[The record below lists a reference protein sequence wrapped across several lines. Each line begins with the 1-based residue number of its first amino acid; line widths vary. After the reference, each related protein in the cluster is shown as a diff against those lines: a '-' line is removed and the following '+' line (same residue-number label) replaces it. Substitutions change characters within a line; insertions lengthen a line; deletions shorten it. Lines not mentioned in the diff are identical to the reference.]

1 MHYNRSRYYDP
12 DAGRFIS
19 QDPPGPAGGIN
30 LHQYAPNPLV
40 LNPKCRKTTKQHDKA
55 SDLHA
60 LKPNTKEWEE
70 AVAALRKDDRGDIR
84 VKKCADAKKLLKRS
98 TWEHGCKENVF
109 VQEKEI

>member
-1 MHYNRSRYYDP
+1 MCIY
-12 DAGRFIS
+12 
-19 QDPPGPAGGIN
+19 
-30 LHQYAPNPLV
+30 QYAPNPLV

-70 AVAALRKDDRGDIR
+70 AVAALRKDDRGYIR

-98 TWEHGCKENVF
+98 TWEHGCKGNVF